1 MDTNVASI
9 APTRRYV
16 SSVVGYQNCDVVNAN
31 ASHYAVIVMDK
42 IKFNG
47 AAIRLLSL
55 SDTDDNR

>member
-1 MDTNVASI
+1 MSI
-9 APTRRYV
+9 APIRRYV

-47 AAIRLLSL
+47 PAIRLLSL